1 MWPLLRMIS
10 FESNSKQTQVLG
22 LRRRRVE
29 IENEEGAGKHRNF
42 QQRNPQLVQRHVGLA
57 EGTRVQ
63 QDVRS
68 GKPTALGRQVAD
80 RVAVGFHNL
89 HGLLHGGTHI
99 AGRRLRRI
107 KITVQ
112 HQVTFY

>member
-1 MWPLLRMIS
+1 M
-10 FESNSKQTQVLG
+10 
-22 LRRRRVE
+22 E

-63 QDVRS
+63 QDLWS

-80 RVAVGFHNL
+80 RIAVGFHNL
-89 HGLLHGGTHI
+89 HGLLHGGTHT